1 MRLGV
6 TLPQF
11 RPSPAA
17 ALEAARAADEAG
29 LDGIFV
35 FDHLWAVGN
44 PDRPALNAW
53 PLLGALTGVTQRAVL
68 GTLVARVSLLPDA
81 VLVHKF
87 ETLLRM
93 VGPDRLV
100 AGLGT
105 GDKLSEAENLAYE
118 IPYPPAAERRADL
131 AACLRRLRAI
141 GITTWSGGLSAAT
154 Q

>member
-1 MRLGV
+1 MTMKIGV

-11 RPSPAA
+11 RPRPGP

-29 LDGIFV
+29 LDGVFV

-53 PLLGALTGVTQRAVL
+53 PLLGALTGVTERAVL

-81 VLVHKF
+81 VLVHKL
-87 ETLLRM
+87 ETVLRM
-93 VGPDRLV
+93 VGPERLV

-105 GDKLSEAENLAYE
+105 GDKLSEPENVAYGL
-118 IPYPPAAERRADL
+118 PYPPASERRAQL
-131 AACLRRLRAI
+131 ADC
-141 GITTWSGGLSAAT
+141 
-154 Q
+154 